1 LLEVA
6 ERYNMIIKYLKKF
19 DVTTREYLSYVIV
32 NAIPTFKNLEI
43 EEIKKFLTYLN
54 DNVLDS

>member
-1 LLEVA
+1 
-6 ERYNMIIKYLKKF
+6 MIIKYLKKF

-54 DNVLDS
+54 DNVLDSQ